1 MANRFLN
8 NITIN
13 DAYTFPDNDGSDGQ
27 AIVTDGAGNLTFGS
41 VAAASA
47 ESTEAVHIPV
57 KNTSGSQ
64 ILKGTPVYVTGE
76 TGNSGKIEI
85 APADASS
92 ASTMPCLGLLES
104 TLSNNSEGF
113 CVQGGLLEG
122 LSTATIDG
130 TSANANDTVYVK
142 SGGGLTLTKPTGTG
156 LIQNVAKVARTHAS
170 QGSLVVSAILRT
182 NDVPNLPSGKIWV
195 GDGNTTTSTVIHLD
209 ETNNRLGINDTTPG
223 VTLDIS
229 GTDAIK
235 IPAGTEAERP
245 TGVAGMLRYNSDD
258 AQFEGYTTEWGAIA
272 GSGGGGGGGTE
283 LSIERNVFTATANQT
298 AFTISSAITASSNT
312 QVYID
317 GVYQAKS
324 NYTTSGAVITFS
336 TGVPAG
342 AEVEVVH
349 FISVLSKVYTDTF
362 TGDAST
368 VNFTASKDVSDE
380 NVTQVYIDGV
390 YQSKDNYTTSG
401 TTITFSTAPPSG
413 SAIEVVHF
421 TAATY
426 STLNSNQFT
435 GTGSQ
440 TDFTLTQVVD
450 VDTSFVFI
458 QGVYQ
463 EKDQYSI
470 SGTTLTFTT
479 APLSGYSIEVIT
491 VGAVANV
498 TSSPVNSVNGL
509 TGDVTVSGGTDWQ
522 STIKT
527 ADFTAEAGKGYF
539 VNTTSAAI
547 TVTLPAGVVGTEIVI
562 QDYAGTF
569 ATNKVILNANGS
581 EKIQG
586 STIGGQIT
594 TNNATAVLIYQDA
607 TKGWTSQDVTINL
620 PPLNVDYLV
629 VAGGGAASDY
639 VSGGGGGGGLRTS
652 YGSTSGGGATAES
665 TLTLS
670 SSTNY
675 TVTVGEGGVG
685 GTVRRAQSLNGG
697 DSIFST
703 ITSIGGGGSGIG
715 GGDTGSVAVVGG
727 SGGGGGSSS
736 SGSAGAAG
744 TANQGYAGGSTIG
757 AATPSYPSAGG
768 GGAGAVGQS
777 ITSGSSVG
785 GNGGNGL
792 EVNIIGGSGN
802 YYAGGGGGTS
812 MAGGGSG
819 GTGGGGTGATVTS
832 NGGTSLAGTSGVI
845 NTGGGA
851 GGGSGVATG
860 SPSGSIGV
868 SGGSGVV
875 ILRYPSSY
883 FIHKPGTLGLSTT
896 TVGSDKV
903 TTFTSGSG
911 NITFEATEQ
920 PTIAVDYLVVAGGG
934 SSGAAGGGGGGGGGL
949 RTSYGSTTGGG
960 GSAESTLNPLLA
972 TNYTVTVGAGGAGV
986 SHANSGNDG
995 SSSVF
1000 ASITST
1006 GGGGGG
1012 AYPPEGRSGGSGGGC
1027 GQSGQR
1033 SGTGTGAGG
1042 SASSPTQGYPG
1053 GSKPTTATVNYVSA
1067 GGGGAGAAGGNVP
1080 SDVTP
1085 GAGGIGLAVNILS
1098 SSNASTA
1105 SVGEVSGG
1113 NVYYAGGGGGSNEQ
1127 SSPGAAG
1134 GLGGGTQGAT
1144 GCPGTAPSP
1153 GVANTGGGNG
1163 GAGGCGSAYSTGGGS
1178 GVVILRYPSSYTVTV
1193 GAGIT
1198 QASGS
1203 PFTEGSNKVSVFT
1216 AGTGNIQF
1224 N

>member
-440 TDFTLTQVVD
+440 TDFTLTQAVD

-491 VGAVANV
+491 VGSVSIFNDTLYLDNFNGTGSQVDYTLSTSPASENAIDVYINGLYQQKNTFSLSGSTLTFSTAPPSGSTIEVKSTGGLNNVVSSSGGGISWQTTPKTANFTAVA
-498 TSSPVNSVNGL
+498 S
-509 TGDVTVSGGTDWQ
+509 
-522 STIKT
+522 
-527 ADFTAEAGKGYF
+527 EGYF
-539 VNTTSAAI
+539 VNTTSATI
-547 TVTLPAGVVGTEIVI
+547 TVTLPSSPTAGDEVSIV
-562 QDYAGTF
+562 DYAGT
-569 ATNKVILNANGS
+569 AD
-581 EKIQG
+581 
-586 STIGGQIT
+586 
-594 TNNATAVLIYQDA
+594 TNNITITSSDNINGAADDVVINYERGGVSMVYVDA
-607 TKGWTSQDVTINL
+607 TQGWIAYNAANETDKAL
-620 PPLNVDYLV
+620 RPPTVPVNYLV
-629 VAGGGAASDY
+629 IAGGGGGAGI
-639 VSGGGGGGGLRTS
+639 SGGGGGAGGLRTS
-652 YGSTSGGGATAES
+652 YGSTSGGGASAES
-665 TLTLS
+665 SLS
-670 SSTNY
+670 LAFSTNY
-675 TVTVGEGGVG
+675 AVTVGAGGVG
-685 GTVRRAQSLNGG
+685 AQSSGSNG
-697 DSIFST
+697 SNSVFST
-703 ITSIGGGGSGIG
+703 ISSTGGGGGSG
-715 GGDTGSVAVVGG
+715 GSTSAAGQSGG
-727 SGGGGGSSS
+727 SGGGGASRTNPGS
-736 SGSAGAAG
+736 GGAAV
-744 TANQGYAGGSTIG
+744 TTPVVQGFDGGSGFNTSQSNTRG
-757 AATPSYPSAGG
+757 GGG
-768 GGAGAVGQS
+768 GGASNAGTSA
-777 ITSGSSVG
+777 SGSLSGDG
-785 GNGGNGL
+785 GDGL
-792 EVNIIGGSGN
+792 EVNIIGGTGN
-802 YYAGGGGGTS
+802 YYAGGGGGGS
-812 MAGGGSG
+812 ELYIAGSGGSG
-819 GTGGGGTGATVTS
+819 GGGNGAQYPDNTVAASGISNTGGGG
-832 NGGTSLAGTSGVI
+832 
-845 NTGGGA
+845 GGGYLTFA
-851 GGGSGVATG
+851 D
-860 SPSGSIGV
+860 
-868 SGGSGVV
+868 GGSGVV
-875 ILRYPSSY
+875 IIRYP
-883 FIHKPGTLGLSTT
+883 
-896 TVGSDKV
+896 
-903 TTFTSGSG
+903 
-911 NITFEATEQ
+911 NA
-920 PTIAVDYLVVAGGG
+920 
-934 SSGAAGGGGGGGGGL
+934 
-949 RTSYGSTTGGG
+949 
-960 GSAESTLNPLLA
+960 
-972 TNYTVTVGAGGAGV
+972 YTVT
-986 SHANSGNDG
+986 
-995 SSSVF
+995 
-1000 ASITST
+1000 I
-1006 GGGGGG
+1006 
-1012 AYPPEGRSGGSGGGC
+1012 GSGL
-1027 GQSGQR
+1027 
-1033 SGTGTGAGG
+1033 TGN
-1042 SASSPTQGYPG
+1042 
-1053 GSKPTTATVNYVSA
+1053 TATY
-1067 GGGGAGAAGGNVP
+1067 
-1080 SDVTP
+1080 
-1085 GAGGIGLAVNILS
+1085 
-1098 SSNASTA
+1098 
-1105 SVGEVSGG
+1105 
-1113 NVYYAGGGGGSNEQ
+1113 
-1127 SSPGAAG
+1127 
-1134 GLGGGTQGAT
+1134 GTDK
-1144 GCPGTAPSP
+1144 
-1153 GVANTGGGNG
+1153 
-1163 GAGGCGSAYSTGGGS
+1163 
-1178 GVVILRYPSSYTVTV
+1178 
-1193 GAGIT
+1193 IT
-1198 QASGS
+1198 
-1203 PFTEGSNKVSVFT
+1203 TFT
-1216 AGTGNIQF
+1216 AGTGNISF
-1224 N
+1224 S